1 MVFRCRI
8 YTVVPGRMAA
18 FTDLFLNYLF
28 PVQARYGARLV
39 ARLQSEDES
48 RVLALWVYES
58 MEEYHRIQ
66 GKVEADPDS
75 HRAREYRDQHLGKVY
90 SHYDEF
96 FLTSTVPL
104 EITQL
109 AHLLTREQREAEEA
123 DARAK

>member
-8 YTVVPGRMAA
+8 YTVVPGMMAA
-18 FTDLFLNYLF
+18 FTDLFQNYLF

-39 ARLQSEDES
+39 ARLQSEDET
-48 RVLALWVYES
+48 RVLALWVYGS
-58 MEEYHRIQ
+58 REEYQAIQ
-66 GKVEADPDS
+66 EKVNADPDS

-96 FLTSTVPL
+96 FLTTTVPL

-109 AHLLTREQREAEEA
+109 AHLVTSEQKAAEET
-123 DARAK
+123 D